1 MNNKER
7 KEMDLQIELISIANK
22 RIKNNYE
29 AISQDKKI
37 SRVFKE
43 ELHITKRCAK
53 VMFKYLWLNKTLN
66 VKKYL
71 RWSLE
76 VINKA
81 AAKGLIMYY

>member
-1 MNNKER
+1 MNKER

-29 AISQDKKI
+29 AISQDAKI
-37 SRVFKE
+37 SKVFKE

-81 AAKGLIMYY
+81 MKKGLIMCY

>member
-1 MNNKER
+1 MNKER

-29 AISQDKKI
+29 AISQDAKI
-37 SRVFKE
+37 SKVIKE
-43 ELHITKRCAK
+43 ELHVTKRCAK
-53 VMFKYLWLNKTLN
+53 VMIKYLWLNKTLN

>member
-1 MNNKER
+1 MNKER

-37 SRVFKE
+37 SKIFKD
-43 ELHITKRCAK
+43 ELSITKRCAK

-81 AAKGLIMYY
+81 AKKGLIMYY